1 MHRAGLRRRG
11 GPQRTVAR
19 QDVMD
24 PPRQLGRAGRRERAF
39 RGDPLPLADRQ
50 AVERSAGPGCHGVD
64 ARRSGHGIAPRQAPD
79 LRCAVPSRVG
89 VDQGRQE
96 DPGQLCPSGGEG
108 ARVIEAIAKLIKC
121 ENLTEEEAASA
132 FEVIMRGDAT
142 PSQIAGFV
150 VALRIKG
157 ETVEEITGFAK
168 TARAMATPIQVDGAL
183 LDTCGTGG
191 DGLATFN
198 ISTLA
203 AIVAAACGARVAKHG
218 NRAASSLCG
227 SADVLEQLGVK
238 VDLAPDGVTRCVEG
252 AGIGFLFAPIFHPSF
267 RFAAVPRKELALRT
281 VFNVLGP
288 LCNPA
293 GARYQALGVAD
304 GKLAGKM
311 ADVLTRLG
319 VERAIV
325 FHAGDGMD
333 ELSVSG
339 PSHVI
344 EIDGRRK
351 EYELDPADL
360 GLKRAPIEAMRGGG
374 PEENA
379 RIAREVLD
387 GASGPRR
394 DVVLLNGAAAL
405 RAAGLARSWKD
416 GLGLAAEAIDSGRAG
431 DVLQR
436 WAKISQE

>member
-1 MHRAGLRRRG
+1 M
-11 GPQRTVAR
+11 
-19 QDVMD
+19 
-24 PPRQLGRAGRRERAF
+24 
-39 RGDPLPLADRQ
+39 
-50 AVERSAGPGCHGVD
+50 
-64 ARRSGHGIAPRQAPD
+64 
-79 LRCAVPSRVG
+79 
-89 VDQGRQE
+89 
-96 DPGQLCPSGGEG
+96 
-108 ARVIEAIAKLIKC
+108 IESLSKLVKS

-150 VALRIKG
+150 IALRIKG
-157 ETVEEITGFAK
+157 ETVDELTGFAR
-168 TARAMATPIQVDGAL
+168 TARSVATPIHVDGAL

-238 VDLAPDGVTRCVEG
+238 IDLAPEGVARCINEG
-252 AGIGFLFAPIFHPSF
+252 GIGFLFAPVFHPSF
-267 RFAAVPRKELALRT
+267 RFAAVTRRELGVRT

-293 GARYQALGVAD
+293 GAKYQALGVAD
-304 GKLAGKM
+304 ASLAGKM
-311 ADVLTRLG
+311 ADVLSRLG

-325 FHAGDGMD
+325 FHAADGMD
-333 ELSVSG
+333 ELSISS
-339 PSHVI
+339 PSSVI

-351 EYELDPADL
+351 EYQLDPAEL
-360 GLKRAPIEAMRGGG
+360 GLSKAPVESMRGGG

-379 RIAREVLD
+379 RLAREVLD
-387 GASGPRR
+387 GAKGPRR
-394 DVVLLNGAAAL
+394 DVVLLNASAAL
-405 RAAGLARSWKD
+405 RAAGLARDWKE
-416 GLGLAAEAIDSGRAG
+416 GIGLAAEAIDSGRAG
-431 DVLQR
+431 EVLRR
-436 WAKISQE
+436 WARISQE

>member
-1 MHRAGLRRRG
+1 LI
-11 GPQRTVAR
+11 
-19 QDVMD
+19 
-24 PPRQLGRAGRRERAF
+24 
-39 RGDPLPLADRQ
+39 
-50 AVERSAGPGCHGVD
+50 D
-64 ARRSGHGIAPRQAPD
+64 AIVK
-79 LRCAVPSRVG
+79 LVRCESLS
-89 VDQGRQE
+89 E
-96 DPGQLCPSGGEG
+96 D
-108 ARVIEAIAKLIKC
+108 
-121 ENLTEEEAASA
+121 AAAAA

-150 VALRIKG
+150 VALRMKG
-157 ETVEEITGFAK
+157 ETADEITGFAR
-168 TARAMATPIQVDGAL
+168 TARAMATPIQVDGEL

-238 VDLAPDGVTRCVEG
+238 IDLGPEGVARCIDE
-252 AGIGFLFAPIFHPSF
+252 AGIGFLFAPVFHPSF
-267 RFAAVPRKELALRT
+267 RFAAVPRRELGVRT

-293 GARYQALGVAD
+293 GAKYQALGVAD
-304 GKLAGKM
+304 GALAAKM
-311 ADVLTRLG
+311 ADVLQRLG

-333 ELSVSG
+333 ELSVSS
-339 PSHVI
+339 PSSVI

-351 EYELDPADL
+351 EYQLDPAEL
-360 GLKRAPIEAMRGGG
+360 GLEMAPVETMRGGG
-374 PEENA
+374 PAENA
-379 RIAREVLD
+379 RLAREILD
-387 GASGPRR
+387 GATGPRR
-394 DVVLLNGAAAL
+394 DVVLLNAAAAL
-405 RAAGLARSWKD
+405 RAAGLARNWRQ
-416 GLGLAAEAIDSGRAG
+416 GLGLAADAIDTGRAG

-436 WAKISQE
+436 WARISQE